1 VLQPRMDSMG
11 WPFAK
16 VDAFPGA
23 QDDPL
28 YGSEHI
34 KDLYLRAEPS
44 FSGRFTVPV
53 LWDSVHQTIVNNESS
68 EIIRIFYHAFDS
80 LNPVKR
86 IDNELLPENLK
97 GEIDEVNA
105 WVYDLINSTTLS
117 PTDDTRLIKI

>member
-1 VLQPRMDSMG
+1 MDSMG